1 MTSTVS
7 RRPSTSSRT
16 SPVRPAQRRWTGA
29 LAAATVA
36 VLALAGCASGD
47 AAAADGV
54 TATAAEEGALP
65 VTMKHA
71 LGETTITEAPER
83 VVTIGWATQD
93 VVATFGTVP
102 VGIPETWG
110 GDEEGYS
117 PWFRAE
123 VEELGG
129 TMPEILN
136 YNDANELDFEQVLA
150 LEPDVI
156 LAPHSGLTEVEY
168 NRLSEI
174 APTVAYPEK
183 PWASESWQSLV
194 EIVGDS
200 LGQPAKADEIIAETQ
215 SKLDAVKEE
224 NPRFA
229 DTTFAYGLTLSDG
242 ATEAGIYIPSDL
254 RVQFLTELGLQN
266 TPAMET
272 VLGTVEGDNWYGA
285 VSLEELDTIPADIF
299 VAWSNSQAE
308 LDYTLNHPTFK
319 LWEPIATG
327 HYLFLESEPLAM
339 ATNAPTP
346 LSIPWAID
354 EFVPMLNSAI
364 DGNGVGGAE

>member
-1 MTSTVS
+1 MTRLEDLPPIETRPLVS
-7 RRPSTSSRT
+7 N
-16 SPVRPAQRRWTGA
+16 
-29 LAAATVA
+29 
-36 VLALAGCASGD
+36 
-47 AAAADGV
+47 
-54 TATAAEEGALP
+54 
-65 VTMKHA
+65 
-71 LGETTITEAPER
+71 
-83 VVTIGWATQD
+83 
-93 VVATFGTVP
+93 
-102 VGIPETWG
+102 
-110 GDEEGYS
+110 EEGYS

-156 LAPHSGLTEVEY
+156 LAPHSGLPEVEY

-174 APTVAYPEK
+174 APTVAYPLLLLF
-183 PWASESWQSLV
+183 SESWQSLV

-224 NPRFA
+224 NPRIA

-327 HYLFLESEPLAM
+327 HYLFPRVSPSRWPRTRRRPSPSRGQSTSSFPCSTRPSTATASEAQNDLPHRIR
-339 ATNAPTP
+339 N
-346 LSIPWAID
+346 
-354 EFVPMLNSAI
+354 
-364 DGNGVGGAE
+364 

>member
-1 MTSTVS
+1 M
-7 RRPSTSSRT
+7 
-16 SPVRPAQRRWTGA
+16 
-29 LAAATVA
+29 
-36 VLALAGCASGD
+36 
-47 AAAADGV
+47 
-54 TATAAEEGALP
+54 
-65 VTMKHA
+65 TMKHA

-224 NPRFA
+224 NPQVR
-229 DTTFAYGLTLSDG
+229 
-242 ATEAGIYIPSDL
+242 
-254 RVQFLTELGLQN
+254 
-266 TPAMET
+266 
-272 VLGTVEGDNWYGA
+272 
-285 VSLEELDTIPADIF
+285 
-299 VAWSNSQAE
+299 
-308 LDYTLNHPTFK
+308 
-319 LWEPIATG
+319 
-327 HYLFLESEPLAM
+327 
-339 ATNAPTP
+339 
-346 LSIPWAID
+346 
-354 EFVPMLNSAI
+354 
-364 DGNGVGGAE
+364 

>member
-1 MTSTVS
+1 MTSTVTRRS
-7 RRPSTSSRT
+7 SAPTRPSTHRS
-16 SPVRPAQRRWTGA
+16 VHRRWTGA
-29 LAAATVA
+29 LAAATVG

-54 TATAAEEGALP
+54 MATPAEEGALP
-65 VTMKHA
+65 VTMTHA
-71 LGETTITEAPER
+71 FGETTITEAPER
-83 VVTIGWATQD
+83 VVTVGWATQD
-93 VVATFGTVP
+93 VVAAFGAVP

-136 YNDANELDFEQVLA
+136 YSDAGDLDFEQVLA

-168 NRLSEI
+168 NRLTEI

-200 LGQPAKADEIIAETQ
+200 LGQPAKADEIIAQTQ
-215 SKLDAVKEE
+215 GQLDTVKEE
-224 NPRFA
+224 NPKFA

-242 ATEAGIYIPSDL
+242 GTEAGIYIPTDL
-254 RVQFLTELGLQN
+254 RVQFLTDLGLQN
-266 TPAMET
+266 TPAMDT

-285 VSLEELDTIPADIF
+285 VSLEELDTIPADLF
-299 VAWSNSQAE
+299 VAWSNSPEE
-308 LDYTLNHPTFK
+308 LEYTLNHPTFK

-346 LSIPWAID
+346 LSIPWALD